1 MKTKLIILP
10 ITPAFSSGLIVVTVK
25 AHRILNESDIST
37 ALARHLTGDWG
48 EQFAHDWRVNE
59 EALKEGERLHSI
71 YRTTAGTVFWI
82 MTEWDRSYTT
92 ILMPTDY

>member
-10 ITPAFSSGLIVVTVK
+10 FAPVFSSGVIVVTAN
-25 AHRILNESDIST
+25 AHRILNEPDICT
-37 ALARHLTGDWG
+37 ALTRHLTGDWG
-48 EQFAHDWRVNE
+48 EQTAYDRMVNE
-59 EALKEGERLHSI
+59 EALKKGERLHSI
-71 YRTTAGTVFWI
+71 YRTTAGTIFWI